1 MTQLTDD
8 VVAESLGAID
18 ADLTGGPPA
27 YEAATVPGD
36 APAKR
41 FDAADYGL
49 ILLLGSVSALGPLAI
64 DMYLPSFPAIAA
76 ELHST
81 TAAVERTMAAYF
93 AGLAI
98 GQLFYGPAGDRF
110 GRKLPLYVGLTLFVL
125 ASFGCA
131 TVHSV
136 PALVGLRFVQAL
148 GGCAEMV
155 IARAVVRDRFGAR
168 DAARVYSALMLVMG
182 LAPVLAPL
190 VGGQLVAHASWR
202 AIFAVQA
209 AAGLVCLTAVTFC
222 LRESLPPDRREHRWP
237 LAILVVYGQLIRHR
251 LLIAHALA
259 GSLVLAGLF
268 AYVAGSPF
276 VFIQLFHVRP
286 EHFWLFFGTNAAGL
300 IASSQV
306 NGWLVQR
313 ADPRKVLRGGL
324 IAAAVAGALLLTAAE
339 THAGGFPG
347 LLVPL
352 FAFLCCFGFIV
363 PTSTALAMAPHG
375 RVAGNA
381 SAVLGG
387 IQFAVSGAAGVVV
400 SLLHDGTAVPMA
412 AAIALAGA
420 SALAVNLTLGRE

>member
-1 MTQLTDD
+1 MTELTDN
-8 VVAESLGAID
+8 VVAETFAAID
-18 ADLTGGPPA
+18 ADPNEVGLPA
-27 YEAATVPGD
+27 AAR
-36 APAKR
+36 R
-41 FDAADYGL
+41 FATADYAL

-64 DMYLPSFPAIAA
+64 DMYLPSFPTIARDMGV
-76 ELHST
+76 SV
-81 TAAVERTMAAYF
+81 AAVERTMAAYF
-93 AGLAI
+93 AGLAL

-125 ASFGCA
+125 ASAGCA
-131 TVHSV
+131 AARTV
-136 PALVGLRFVQAL
+136 PALIGLRFVQAL

-155 IARAVVRDRFGAR
+155 MARAVVRDRFGER

-182 LAPVLAPL
+182 LAPILAPL
-190 VGGQLVAHASWR
+190 AGGWLVVHASWR
-202 AIFAVQA
+202 AIFGVQA
-209 AAGLVCLTAVTFC
+209 TAGLACLVAVTFG
-222 LRESLPPDRREHRWP
+222 LPESLPRGRRERRS
-237 LAILVVYGQLIRHR
+237 AGEILTVYGQLLRHR

-300 IASSQV
+300 ITSSQV

-313 ADPRKVLRGGL
+313 ADPRRVLRGGL
-324 IAAAVAGALLLTAAE
+324 IAAATAGTALLVTAA
-339 THAGGFPG
+339 TGLGGFPG

-381 SAVLGG
+381 SAVLGCV
-387 IQFAVSGAAGVVV
+387 QFAVSGAAGVVV
-400 SLLHDGTAVPMA
+400 SWLHNGTAVPMS
-412 AAIALAGA
+412 AAIAVSGVA
-420 SALAVNLTLGRE
+420 ALAVNLTLARE